1 MKGWDDMIN
10 HLTPKAENVLNAAL
24 QVAQELGHTYIGS
37 EHLLIALCDV
47 EDAIAFKILE
57 TRGVHGNDV
66 RKYVEELT
74 GIGVPT
80 SLSPADMTPRVR
92 KIIEGAAVE
101 AMKNG
106 QNRIGSEHLLLALL
120 NEQTSVAVHYLE
132 AMQIPVK
139 DLKSD
144 VQSFLNLS
152 GKAHNVA
159 LTMQENKLVDAKKN
173 KMPTLLAY
181 GRDLTEQAQRGALD
195 PMIGRENEIE
205 RLIQILSRR
214 TKNNPCLIG
223 EPGVGKTAVVEGL
236 ANMIAKGQVPS
247 HLRTKRVIS
256 LNMAGMLAGAK
267 YRGEFEE
274 RFKNILGEILQNPDH
289 ILFIDEIHTIV
300 GAGAAEGAI
309 DAANIMKPALS
320 RGELQVIGAT
330 TVAEYRKYIEKDAAL
345 ERRFQPIMVQQPS
358 RAESILILLGLKEKY
373 EDHHNIV
380 ISEEALRSA
389 VDLSIRYLPDRF
401 LPDKALDLLDEA
413 ASRLRIA
420 AEETPE
426 EMALF
431 EKRLQQTRKQKEDA
445 IIKQDFE
452 RAAAL
457 RDRCT
462 KIENEMELFRQS
474 QEDRYGQ
481 SAIILREADIAT
493 VVTQWTGIPTSELM
507 SAEGERLLNLE
518 KQLARRVIGQDDAIR
533 VLAEAIRRG
542 RTGLKDPKRPIGSFL
557 FLGSSGVGKTE
568 LCLALSE
575 ALFGTE
581 DALIRLDMS
590 EYMEKQSISRMIGSP
605 PGYVGFEEGGQLT
618 EKIRRRPYSVVLFDE
633 IEKAHPDVYHLLL
646 QILEDGTLTDSQG
659 RRVDFK
665 NCVLILTSNV
675 GSSVLDKSHPLGF
688 ASKSEND
695 ANRTAQEE
703 KARNEQLKQTFR
715 PEFLNRLDAIL
726 TFAPLGREQLIAIA
740 HRQLELCRQRLEN
753 MQITLQY
760 DDSVV
765 ERLVESANHPAF
777 GARPLRREVTSKIEN
792 MLANMMLS
800 GSLKAFDHVHIITT
814 RNGYDC
820 NIHPRRQND
829 NAFLLT
835 EGMNKEKEPK

>member
-10 HLTPKAENVLNAAL
+10 HLTPKAEAVLNTAL
-24 QVAQELGHTYIGS
+24 QAAREMGHTYIGS
-37 EHLLIALCDV
+37 EHLLIALCEV
-47 EDAIAFKILE
+47 EDAIAYKILE
-57 TRGVHGNDV
+57 ARGVRGDTIRTHVG
-66 RKYVEELT
+66 ELT
-74 GIGVPT
+74 GIGAPT
-80 SLSPADMTPRVR
+80 PLSPADMTPRVR

-120 NEQTSVAVHYLE
+120 GEHTSVAVHYLE
-132 AMQIPVK
+132 ALQIPVGE
-139 DLKSD
+139 LKND
-144 VQSFLNLS
+144 IQSFLNLS
-152 GKAHNVA
+152 GKAQNVA
-159 LTMQENKLVDAKKN
+159 LTMQENRVLDTTKN
-173 KMPTLLAY
+173 KTPTLHTY
-181 GRDLTEQAQRGALD
+181 GRDLTEQAQKGKLD
-195 PMIGRENEIE
+195 PMIGRESEVE

-236 ANMIAKGQVPS
+236 ANLIAKGQVPS
-247 HLRTKRVIS
+247 HLRSKRVIS
-256 LNMAGMLAGAK
+256 LNMASMLAGAK

-274 RFKNILGEILQNPDH
+274 RFKNVLGEIAQNPDF

-358 RAESILILLGLKEKY
+358 RVESILILMGLKEKY
-373 EDHHNIV
+373 EEHHNIT
-380 ISEEALRSA
+380 ITDEALRSA
-389 VDLSIRYLPDRF
+389 VDLSIRYLPERF

-426 EMALF
+426 EMALL
-431 EKRLQQTRKQKEDA
+431 EQRLHHVYKQKEEA
-445 IIKQDFE
+445 IIHQDFE
-452 RAAAL
+452 KAASL
-457 RDRCT
+457 RDKCME
-462 KIENEMELFRQS
+462 IEDEIEQLRQERS
-474 QEDRYGQ
+474 RRQNGKYLANLQEK
-481 SAIILREADIAT
+481 DIAA
-493 VVTQWTGIPTSELM
+493 VVTQWTGIPTAELI

-518 KQLARRVIGQDDAIR
+518 SQLSERVIGQDEAIR
-533 VLAEAIRRG
+533 TLAAAIRRG

-590 EYMEKQSISRMIGSP
+590 EYMEKHSISRMIGSP

-618 EKIRRRPYSVVLFDE
+618 EKIRRRPYAVVLFDE
-633 IEKAHPDVYHLLL
+633 IEKAHPDVYNILL
-646 QILEDGTLTDSQG
+646 QILEDGALTDSQG

-665 NCVLILTSNV
+665 NCVLIMTSNV
-675 GSSVLDKSHPLGF
+675 GSSVEGKSHLLGF
-688 ASKSEND
+688 STRSESES
-695 ANRTAQEE
+695 RHVAQEE
-703 KARNEQLKQTFR
+703 ARQEQLKRTFR

-726 TFAPLGREQLIAIA
+726 TFAPLGREQLIGIA
-740 HRQLELCRQRLEN
+740 RRQIELCRKRLED
-753 MQITLQY
+753 MQITLEY
-760 DDSVV
+760 EDSVV
-765 ERLVESANHPAF
+765 ERLIESAQNPAF
-777 GARPLRREVTSKIEN
+777 GARPLRREVTGKIEN

-800 GSLKAFDHVHIITT
+800 GQLKATDHVRIITT
-814 RNGYDC
+814 QEGYDC
-820 NIHPRRQND
+820 RVCSPKHDEDI
-829 NAFLLT
+829 FLLT
-835 EGMNKEKEPK
+835 NGENKEKEP